1 MNVPRALAALL
12 IAASLIASCGAGPT
26 LPAIGPCPSP
36 TAIPARPG
44 TRAQPGEGE
53 YRQVLVGGIDQLTK
67 LTADFKKRWPGTGFS
82 RDSSFRPDFAKY
94 ADSSACVAQAM
105 LSEVPPV
112 GADPAFVEAFSSA
125 LHDFVNAE
133 AQARDGVKSRNVT
146 AYQDWVANIDGLIN
160 AIRDTFRQFPQA
172 PFEPPARRTP
182 TN

>member
-12 IAASLIASCGAGPT
+12 LAVPLLASCGAGPT
-26 LPAIGPCPSP
+26 LPATGPCPSP
-36 TAIPARPG
+36 TAVPARPG
-44 TRAQPGEGE
+44 NRAQPGESE
-53 YRQVLVGGIDQLTK
+53 YRQALFAGIDQLTK
-67 LTADFKKRWPGTGFS
+67 LTADFKKHWPGTGFS

-94 ADSSACVAQAM
+94 ADSSTCVAQGM
-105 LSEVPPV
+105 LSEVPPT

-125 LHDFVNAE
+125 VHDVMDAE
-133 AQARDGVKSRNVT
+133 ARARDGVKARNVT
-146 AYQDWVANIDGLIN
+146 VYQDWVSNIDGLIN